1 VWDLSIHL
9 TQYRKPFSSHGSLTL
24 FPSVGQS
31 FSSHESCVLWESRK
45 NLQDSI
51 YLRAILN
58 VNLLTVQAFPLMM
71 VSIVSIPVPQSILA
85 CLGSLVLSL
94 TNSAIFNFYHM
105 TIGKA

>member
-1 VWDLSIHL
+1 M
-9 TQYRKPFSSHGSLTL
+9 L